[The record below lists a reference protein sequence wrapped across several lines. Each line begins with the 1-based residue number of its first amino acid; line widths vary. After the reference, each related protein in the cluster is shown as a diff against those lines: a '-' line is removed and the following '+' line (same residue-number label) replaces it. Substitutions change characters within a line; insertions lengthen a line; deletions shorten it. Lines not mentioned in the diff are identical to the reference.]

1 LITNTTSIISPG
13 GFDVTNKAG
22 EIKKES
28 QWDIKRPWT
37 IEGYGATSKAFS
49 TTLLER
55 INVIKKWV
63 NKSEELVGC
72 DSKNPLLE

>member
-1 LITNTTSIISPG
+1 M
-13 GFDVTNKAG
+13 
-22 EIKKES
+22 S
-28 QWDIKRPWT
+28 QTRQGKLR

-55 INVIKKWV
+55 IDVIKKWV